1 MNNTIE
7 ELFYLYKNLRSVQN
21 IVNEILTMDY
31 YVYNFDHDETVGL
44 IDHFVK
50 KYNKEIKL
58 IASLRNDSVVVV
70 DDDPNLYDEK
80 DEVEINSDA
89 KYIRDALI
97 IIGAVKSGIRK
108 DIQSAMEGIVFWQ
121 MENIWEI

>member
-7 ELFYLYKNLRSVQN
+7 ELFDLYKNLRSVQN

-108 DIQSAMEGIVFWQ
+108 DIQSAMEGIVF
-121 MENIWEI
+121 